1 MKQIQDSKTYSIMRN
16 LLFFYFVVIALSSC
30 SLGKV
35 LSSVQVNAIQLQN
48 VQPTS
53 PNNVSWDP
61 IGNGLGD
68 VQLKIKNMETGQVIY
83 SSEVYE
89 DASYQNTY
97 MFMKEMPVLISDLNV
112 AYRVDMYDIDTFSAD
127 EWMGGF
133 DIHFP
138 DYKDDSKISLSNNIN
153 PMDVTM
159 LVDWTYM
166 KKKSKRELKGK

>member
-1 MKQIQDSKTYSIMRN
+1 MKS
-16 LLFFYFVVIALSSC
+16 LLSFLMIAIVLSSC

-35 LSSVQVNAIQLQN
+35 VSSVQVNAIQLQH

-61 IGNGLGD
+61 LGTGLGD
-68 VQLKIKNMETGQVIY
+68 VQLRIKNMATGQLIY
-83 SSEVYE
+83 ASEMYE
-89 DASYQNTY
+89 DASYKNTY
-97 MFMKEMPVLISDLNV
+97 LFMKNVPILISDLNV
-112 AYRVDMYDIDTFSAD
+112 AYRVDIYDIDTFSSD

-133 DIHFP
+133 DIRFP
-138 DYKDDSKISLSNNIN
+138 DFKDDSKIVLANNTN
-153 PMDVTM
+153 AMDVTM

>member
-1 MKQIQDSKTYSIMRN
+1 MRN
-16 LLFFYFVVIALSSC
+16 LLIICFGAIALSSC
-30 SLGKV
+30 SFRKV

-68 VQLKIKNMETGQVIY
+68 VQVKIKNMSTGQIIY

-89 DASYQNTY
+89 DASYKNTY
-97 MFMKEMPVLISDLNV
+97 MFMKEMPIFISDLNV
-112 AYRVDMYDIDTFSAD
+112 EYRVDIYDIDTFSAD

-133 DIHFP
+133 DIRFP
-138 DYKDDSKISLSNNIN
+138 DYKNDSKIALTNNTN

-159 LVDWTYM
+159 LVEWTYM
-166 KKKSKRELKGK
+166 KKISKRELKVK

>member
-1 MKQIQDSKTYSIMRN
+1 MRS
-16 LLFFYFVVIALSSC
+16 LLSFLIVVVVLSSC

-35 LSSVQVNAIQLQN
+35 VSSVQINALQLQH

-53 PNNVSWDP
+53 PNNVAWDP
-61 IGNGLGD
+61 TGMGLGD
-68 VQLKIKNMETGQVIY
+68 VQMKIKNMSTGQIIY
-83 SSEVYE
+83 ASEVYQ
-89 DASYQNTY
+89 DASYKNTY
-97 MFMKEMPVLISDLNV
+97 LFMKDVPILISDLNV

-133 DIHFP
+133 DIRFP
-138 DYKDDSKISLSNNIN
+138 DYKDDSKIVLSNNTN
-153 PMDVTM
+153 AMDVTM

>member
-1 MKQIQDSKTYSIMRN
+1 MRS
-16 LLFFYFVVIALSSC
+16 LLSFLIVVVVLSSC

-35 LSSVQVNAIQLQN
+35 VSSVQINALQLQH

-53 PNNVSWDP
+53 PNNVAWDP
-61 IGNGLGD
+61 TGTGLGD
-68 VQLKIKNMETGQVIY
+68 VQMKIKNMSTGQIIY
-83 SSEVYE
+83 ASEVYQ
-89 DASYQNTY
+89 DASYKNTY
-97 MFMKEMPVLISDLNV
+97 LFMKDVPILISDLNV

-133 DIHFP
+133 DIRFP
-138 DYKDDSKISLSNNIN
+138 DYKDDSKIVLSNNTN
-153 PMDVTM
+153 AMDVTM